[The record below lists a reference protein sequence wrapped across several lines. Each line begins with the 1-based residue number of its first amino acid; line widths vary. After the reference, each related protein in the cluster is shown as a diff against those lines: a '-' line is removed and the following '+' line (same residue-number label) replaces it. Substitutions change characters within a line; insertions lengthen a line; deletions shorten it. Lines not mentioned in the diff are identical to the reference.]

1 MSMAD
6 ALYWERL
13 YREEEKE
20 AKARRIVRAENECV
34 RSVLIEVYEGAAE
47 DIEIE
52 RADSFLVA
60 TFRLRGEKMVALF
73 GKDGVKYLGS
83 MTPAF

>member
-13 YREEEKE
+13 YREESEH
-20 AKARRIVRAENECV
+20 AKARRIVLAENECV
-34 RSVLIEVYEGAAE
+34 RTAIEKTHEGAE
-47 DIEIE
+47 DIDIE

-83 MTPAF
+83 LIPAF

>member
-13 YREEEKE
+13 YREEEEE

-34 RSVLIEVYEGAAE
+34 RTAINEIYEGAAE
-47 DIEIE
+47 DIGIE

-60 TFRLRGEKMVALF
+60 TFRLRDEKMVALF
-73 GKDGVKYLGS
+73 RKDGVKYLGS
-83 MTPAF
+83 LIPAF